1 MNWRELF
8 DYISGKLNAARQA
21 IDVEPEHK
29 VEVAA
34 IETKQALEQSRAERF
49 LQQMAQAVDAVLREE
64 IIRTPSGRAFVP
76 ESFVIFLN
84 PADERE
90 LQGKKRDFIKNE
102 LAGIILEEARRRAG
116 DNVLTAEKINIDL
129 RIDATLEDDE
139 MRATAIYDDQREL
152 TVVADREKTVVLG
165 EQYFNSSQIVQDKQT
180 VFVEPLYVVEVW
192 DGDKQLAT
200 IPVYKR
206 QAIVGRGTHNMPV
219 EIPLSRQGVSR
230 RHAIL
235 EFDDEN
241 QFWLTHLGSN
251 PTLIDYENL
260 PSNVKTL
267 IAPHQKLE
275 ICGLNLEIHSA
286 VKSNY
291 I

>member
-8 DYISGKLNAARQA
+8 DYISGKLSAARQA
-21 IDVEPEHK
+21 IDVEPENK
-29 VEVAA
+29 AEVAVV
-34 IETKQALEQSRAERF
+34 ETQQALEQSRAERF

-84 PADERE
+84 SADDGE
-90 LQGKKRDFIKNE
+90 LQGKKRDFVKNE
-102 LAGIILEEARRRAG
+102 LAGIILEEARSRAG
-116 DNVLTAEKINIDL
+116 DNELTADNIKIDL
-129 RIDATLEDDE
+129 RVDATLEDDE
-139 MRATAIYDDQREL
+139 MRATAIFDDQRQL

-165 EQYFNSSQIVQDKQT
+165 EQQFDLSQIRRDKQT

-192 DGDKQLAT
+192 EGDKQLAT

-206 QAIVGRGTHNMPV
+206 QAVIGRGTHNMPV

-235 EFDDEN
+235 EFDDDN
-241 QFWLTHLGSN
+241 QFWLTHCGSN
-251 PTLIDYENL
+251 ATKIDDVNLESENRTRI
-260 PSNVKTL
+260 S
-267 IAPHQKLE
+267 PHQKLE
-275 ICGLNLEIHSA
+275 ICELNLEIHSA
-286 VKSNY
+286 FPFR
-291 I
+291 